1 MPDCIECT
9 GFLPTTRGGRAS
21 STRCSRAA
29 RENRASALICTPGVI
44 TPPRYSP
51 FGVTQSKV
59 VAVPKSTTITDPLA
73 HSYAATAFTIR
84 SAPTSRGFS

>member
-9 GFLPTTRGGRAS
+9 GLRPTTLGGSAI

-29 RENRASALICTPGVI
+29 REKSASALICTPGVI

-51 FGVTQSKV
+51 FGVTQSNV
-59 VAVPKSTTITDPLA
+59 VAVPKSTTMTPDALDPGA
-73 HSYAATAFTIR
+73 ASRDTHS
-84 SAPTSRGFS
+84 